1 MTGTARKLGS
11 VGAIQVALEGNSGA
25 TKPQDINLGD
35 LLAQIDPLDQFGG
48 VYFPQCIH
56 MRETC

>member
-1 MTGTARKLGS
+1 MTGTASKLGS
-11 VGAIQVALEGNSGA
+11 DAGIQVALEGNSGA

-48 VYFPQCIH
+48 IYEKKKRQK
-56 MRETC
+56 